1 MPLYGIRQAG
11 SNPDMTKN
19 LSSVCIGDTYI
30 LFDGTETPEAG
41 LKSVAFARATQGSG
55 DNGITFQT
63 VGMPAGSTVIIESSN
78 EDVDASY
85 VAVETLAPDASGNA
99 NYTDLGRSP
108 FWRAVLGSGGMSPSV
123 MPKVIA
129 ER

>member
-1 MPLYGIRQAG
+1 MPTYGTPQAG
-11 SNPDMTKN
+11 SNSSLGKN
-19 LSSVCIGDTYI
+19 LSAVCVGDTYI
-30 LFDGTETPEAG
+30 LFDGTETAAGG

-55 DNGITFQT
+55 DNGITFQ
-63 VGMPAGSTVIIESSN
+63 VIGAPAGSQVDIQSSN

-85 VAVETLAPDASGNA
+85 VNVETLTADSSGNA
-99 NYTDLGRSP
+99 NYTDTGRSP
-108 FWRAVLGSGGMSPSV
+108 FWRAVLGSGGASPAV